1 MKYLKML
8 GLAAIAALALAAFGA
23 SSASATVLCST
34 KTSPCT
40 GTKYGAGTTLH
51 AVQKSGTKPTLTT
64 SITTVTCDESTIH
77 GHVTN
82 GGSSSTTVT
91 GEITKI
97 LFTKCQTSSGTA
109 CTVTETTGP
118 WHAELHYGGT
128 VGNGTLTVK
137 KAAGEDPGATVVCGS
152 LINCKFTTSLAT
164 LNVTGG
170 GPAIVAAKNISL
182 ARSGGIC
189 PETAT
194 WNAEYEVKQPNPLYV
209 AAS

>member
-1 MKYLKML
+1 MRYLKML

-23 SSASATVLCST
+23 GSASATVLCST

-40 GTKYGAGTTLH
+40 GTKYGAGTTIH
-51 AVQKSGTKPTLTT
+51 TVEKVGTKPTLVT
-64 SITTVTCDESTIH
+64 SITTVSCGKSTIH

-82 GGSSSTTVT
+82 GGSFSTTVT
-91 GEITKI
+91 AEITSMT
-97 LFTKCQTSSGTA
+97 FTSCETSSGTA
-109 CTVTETTGP
+109 CTVTSTKGP
-118 WHAELHYGGT
+118 WHGELHNLTNPDGA
-128 VGNGTLTVK
+128 LTVK
-137 KAAGEDPGATVVCGS
+137 KAASEDPGATVVCGS

-170 GPAIVAAKNISL
+170 APAIVAAKNISL

-194 WNAEYEVKQPNPLYV
+194 WSAEYEVKQPNPLYV